1 MAPTRELAVQ
11 IQEDARALGHFL
23 KPRIVTVFGGIDYGR
38 QRDQLRAGCDLLIGT
53 PGRLLDY
60 EQQGATSFGEV
71 ESLVVDEADRL
82 FDLGFI
88 KDLRRILRR
97 CPPPGRRHSM
107 LFSAT
112 LSLRVMELAYEHLN
126 DARKIEIRPEQITAD
141 RVTQVL
147 YHVSQREKIP
157 LLLNLLR
164 REGVER
170 TMLFVNTKRFAERLV
185 SNLERHGFKI
195 GALTGDIPQPRRLK
209 ILQDFKSGVLPLL
222 VATDVASRGLHIDG
236 VTHVVNVDLPQDPED
251 YVHRIGRTAR
261 AGQAGKA
268 ISLADEDYVFS
279 LDAIQRL
286 IGMKIPVEFADDM
299 LFAARAKPVPP
310 KSLPKEEK
318 TAPPAPKISSKV
330 EEKAAP
336 APGVPE
342 PERVRSASR
351 PRRAPPRPSKKSPF
365 LSLLPSL
372 HSRNLLPNPL
382 RIDPAPFP
390 PTSGRARRSVSR
402 CRRVASGTSRPSLRP
417 RPQLPPARRSD
428 ASGAAGAAWRPAS
441 KRARRPEADAM
452 PYATVGGHRFY
463 YEVGGEGETVLLL
476 HGSFA
481 DADHPRGAGHGRSP
495 RAFARSASIAAAT
508 DARAT
513 RLEPLSLADEAA
525 EIAALL
531 DWFSDGES
539 ASPRPRRRRRGR
551 DPVRARLPGARA
563 LPRAPRADTV
573 EGFPG
578 KTRRAPPGATLLAAF
593 ARSPQAAIEEQ
604 WLPLAGLR
612 RGARAGRASSSA
624 FETDLPAGP
633 ASRAGRSSGP
643 RTPGRR
649 RLARLGEIR
658 APTVVLVGDREDAER
673 LRLRGRDRPGYSRGG
688 RDDDRGRLRF
698 LHMEDPRHVMRR
710 LTDFYIP
717 ARRGREA

>member
-1 MAPTRELAVQ
+1 MTVPAGKFSDHLSDVYFTDLKLPHSVSAGIAGCGFVRATPIQAATLPILLAGQDVAAQAQTGTGKTAAYLIAIFARFVRTKRHKSSPNPRALIVAPTRELAVQ

-236 VTHVVNVDLPQDPED
+236 VTHVINVDLPQDPED

-286 IGMKIPVEFADDM
+286 IGMKIPVEHPDDA
-299 LFAARAKPVPP
+299 LFTQPKQEKEPKISLKVKRNEPEPPPAAAPAETVERRLPP
-310 KSLPKEEK
+310 PPPERPSPREAVV
-318 TAPPAPKISSKV
+318 TAPPPFEEIPSPVSIFEEIPASEFSESLALPADFWTREAFGLAVPQGGFGDEPPEPPPAEPGGAPK
-330 EEKAAP
+330 
-336 APGVPE
+336 
-342 PERVRSASR
+342 R
-351 PRRAPPRPSKKSPF
+351 
-365 LSLLPSL
+365 
-372 HSRNLLPNPL
+372 
-382 RIDPAPFP
+382 
-390 PTSGRARRSVSR
+390 
-402 CRRVASGTSRPSLRP
+402 
-417 RPQLPPARRSD
+417 
-428 ASGAAGAAWRPAS
+428 
-441 KRARRPEADAM
+441 
-452 PYATVGGHRFY
+452 
-463 YEVGGEGETVLLL
+463 
-476 HGSFA
+476 
-481 DADHPRGAGHGRSP
+481 
-495 RAFARSASIAAAT
+495 
-508 DARAT
+508 
-513 RLEPLSLADEAA
+513 
-525 EIAALL
+525 
-531 DWFSDGES
+531 
-539 ASPRPRRRRRGR
+539 RRRRRGR
-551 DPVRARLPGARA
+551 RV
-563 LPRAPRADTV
+563 APRV
-573 EGFPG
+573 EAS
-578 KTRRAPPGATLLAAF
+578 APA
-593 ARSPQAAIEEQ
+593 
-604 WLPLAGLR
+604 
-612 RGARAGRASSSA
+612 
-624 FETDLPAGP
+624 
-633 ASRAGRSSGP
+633 
-643 RTPGRR
+643 
-649 RLARLGEIR
+649 
-658 APTVVLVGDREDAER
+658 
-673 LRLRGRDRPGYSRGG
+673 
-688 RDDDRGRLRF
+688 
-698 LHMEDPRHVMRR
+698 
-710 LTDFYIP
+710 
-717 ARRGREA
+717 

>member
-1 MAPTRELAVQ
+1 MTVPAGKFSDHLSEVYFTDLKLPHSVSAGIAGCGFVRATPIQAATLPLLLAGQDVAAQAQTGTGKTAAYLIAIFTRFVRTKRHKASPNPRALIVAPTRELAVQ
-11 IQEDARALGHFL
+11 IQEDAKALGHFL
-23 KPRIVTVFGGIDYGR
+23 KPRIVTVFGGIDYGL

-126 DARKIEIRPEQITAD
+126 DARKIEIRPEQVTAD

-286 IGMKIPVEFADDM
+286 IGMKIPVEHPDDA
-299 LFAARAKPVPP
+299 LFAQAPAKPTPP

-318 TAPPAPKISSKV
+318 TAPAAPKISSKV
-330 EEKAAP
+330 EEKVKAAPTPERVTEREAAAP
-336 APGVPE
+336 AP
-342 PERVRSASR
+342 
-351 PRRAPPRPSKKSPF
+351 PPLEEIPISFSSSFAESPSSSESKESTP
-365 LSLLPSL
+365 
-372 HSRNLLPNPL
+372 
-382 RIDPAPFP
+382 P
-390 PTSGRARRSVSR
+390 PTDFWTREAFGLAV
-402 CRRVASGTSRPSLRP
+402 
-417 RPQLPPARRSD
+417 PQGGFGDEPIEIPPPPAEP
-428 ASGAAGAAWRPAS
+428 GAAP
-441 KRARRPEADAM
+441 KR
-452 PYATVGGHRFY
+452 
-463 YEVGGEGETVLLL
+463 
-476 HGSFA
+476 
-481 DADHPRGAGHGRSP
+481 
-495 RAFARSASIAAAT
+495 
-508 DARAT
+508 
-513 RLEPLSLADEAA
+513 
-525 EIAALL
+525 
-531 DWFSDGES
+531 
-539 ASPRPRRRRRGR
+539 RRRRRGR
-551 DPVRARLPGARA
+551 RV
-563 LPRAPRADTV
+563 APRV
-573 EGFPG
+573 EAA
-578 KTRRAPPGATLLAAF
+578 APA
-593 ARSPQAAIEEQ
+593 
-604 WLPLAGLR
+604 
-612 RGARAGRASSSA
+612 
-624 FETDLPAGP
+624 
-633 ASRAGRSSGP
+633 
-643 RTPGRR
+643 
-649 RLARLGEIR
+649 
-658 APTVVLVGDREDAER
+658 
-673 LRLRGRDRPGYSRGG
+673 
-688 RDDDRGRLRF
+688 
-698 LHMEDPRHVMRR
+698 
-710 LTDFYIP
+710 
-717 ARRGREA
+717 